1 MPIQHFLIVYHLRDG
16 VLVDFDE
23 FGTDIGRALG
33 AYAEREEMYRDRSDN
48 GAFEI
53 VLLGAD
59 SRTTL
64 EHTHSRYFD
73 SREAVPF

>member
-1 MPIQHFLIVYHLRDG
+1 MPIHHFLIVYNLHDG

-33 AYAEREEMYRDRSDN
+33 AYAEREQAYRDRSDQ
-48 GAFEI
+48 ADFEI

-59 SRTTL
+59 SRATL
-64 EHTHSRYFD
+64 EHTHSRYFE